1 MIRFLYNISMLV
13 GPMLDALTK
22 ISLVMIILGQKSILK
37 QKRLWIASIVMG
49 LYTLLSYMI
58 TANAIR
64 VILDFALLI
73 ICCEFILHF
82 NKKIFIQITIVS
94 FVIWVFMLL
103 IDIFAYVILLYVFK
117 TDLSVI
123 NANVY
128 LKNILSSFVCTLLT
142 LLFFKAKLRCYI
154 LKISKLGSHIK
165 NHYILVMI
173 ILSVLLFSI
182 SVYICLFDY
191 DVGIILSTSFIMIT
205 VYTIIVIGTINE
217 FYQKNKIQSEYDILL
232 KNLNEYENLLD
243 LQRVTN
249 HENKNQLLVI
259 KGMVDKGE
267 SNTSEYINSI
277 IDTQY
282 KDNDAIIYKTNRI
295 PSGGLRGLI
304 YYKILTMKEKKI
316 NSNLDVDRSLN
327 ELDFDNIPIKTNQ
340 ELCKIVGVFLDN
352 AIQAV
357 SELKKKVIDI
367 YLKYEN
373 DELYIKVSNNYSG
386 IIELDKIDNSGYTT
400 KGKGHGYGLSL
411 VKGIIREN
419 ACFKNDREI
428 HGKMFSQII

>member
-13 GPMLDALTK
+13 GPMLDVLTK

-191 DVGIILSTSFIMIT
+191 DVGIILSTLFIMIT

-367 YLKYEN
+367 YLKYEMMN
-373 DELYIKVSNNYSG
+373 YI
-386 IIELDKIDNSGYTT
+386 
-400 KGKGHGYGLSL
+400 
-411 VKGIIREN
+411 
-419 ACFKNDREI
+419 
-428 HGKMFSQII
+428 